1 MTVLHISS
9 SKDAENLIKN
19 SNGKLVVIDY
29 WAEWCGPCVGFAP
42 AFEKMS
48 SEFPNAVFAKVNVDE
63 CPEAADAAGIQSI
76 PSFHIFLNGAR
87 QEVVVG
93 AAETRLR
100 DAIKKVQAKL

>member
-1 MTVLHISS
+1 MTVLHITN
-9 SKDAENLIKN
+9 SKEADDLIKKN
-19 SNGKLVVIDY
+19 PGKVVVIDY

-42 AFEKMS
+42 TFDKMS
-48 SEFPNAVFAKVNVDE
+48 AEFPGAVFAKVNVDE

-76 PSFHIFLNGAR
+76 PSFHIFLNGTR

-100 DAIKKVQAKL
+100 DAVKKVQSKM